1 MSTPDSPTQTVGAK
15 VQPQNGTTTV
25 RHSTPML
32 SLNNTYNEE
41 EVYAF
46 DERVLKGLGTVRFA
60 LTRFGR
66 WKF

>member
-1 MSTPDSPTQTVGAK
+1 
-15 VQPQNGTTTV
+15 
-25 RHSTPML
+25 ML